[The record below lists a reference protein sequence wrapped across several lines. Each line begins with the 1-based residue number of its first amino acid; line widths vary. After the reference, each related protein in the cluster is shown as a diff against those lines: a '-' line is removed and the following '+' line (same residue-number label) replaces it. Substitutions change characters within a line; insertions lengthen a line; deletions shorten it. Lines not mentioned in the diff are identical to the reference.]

1 MTTATSSPSN
11 GIRPSQLVLLATSLM
26 AVTLLTAFTED
37 FSDANLRTVASIL
50 LVGELVLGM
59 LIARVDARGV
69 WGFPFLFYTIL
80 VIFHSGLYLAPAL
93 LNQSPLSLTPS
104 GTLWYVSPQ
113 IERAGYLVSIGLAC
127 YALGFCIASIAPSR
141 KGPIDA
147 ELANDSESAR
157 TRDGIVDVGGAVVLS
172 CVVVWFAV
180 GLLTGGPLFFVGS
193 YLTFLQ
199 GTEGSALPWIYLGIS
214 MGLTMCALNLT
225 RTTAR
230 IGLVAFVIFALPAF
244 VLGLRGEV
252 LFPTVAALAVAG
264 SSRKLM
270 STRTFLASC
279 LLALLAIS
287 FVAQVRVAGLS
298 SVGST
303 NVVVSPVRAIEE
315 MGYSVRPLT
324 TSIEWHEAGH
334 EPYLSGSTYTGP
346 FDRQIRG
353 VAGQDVPD
361 ATRDPRLMNVE
372 IAERVGNIGGSIIAE
387 AHHNW
392 GGPGVGATLLVT
404 GFMVGRMFRRG
415 MGPVGLALSGV
426 LSVLL
431 LMHVRNSFAPLP
443 GWGAVG
449 VLLVFTGVF
458 VGKLHIRATQL
469 RHTSPVS
476 TRKGAT

>member
-1 MTTATSSPSN
+1 MPGH
-11 GIRPSQLVLLATSLM
+11 GIRLSQLVLLATSLV
-26 AVTLLTAFTED
+26 AVTLLAAFNHD
-37 FSDANLRTVASIL
+37 ISNASLRTVASIML
-50 LVGELVLGM
+50 AGELALGT
-59 LIARVDARGV
+59 LIARVDERGV
-69 WGFPFLFYTIL
+69 WGFPFLFYIIL

-93 LNQSPLSLTPS
+93 MNQAPLSLTS
-104 GTLWYVSPQ
+104 SDVLWYLSPQ

-127 YALGFCIASIAPSR
+127 YAFGFSIASIVPSGKR
-141 KGPIDA
+141 AIDS
-147 ELANDSESAR
+147 EFANDSESAR
-157 TRDGIVDVGGAVVLS
+157 TRDGIVDVGGAVVLT
-172 CVVVWFAV
+172 CVVVWFTIGA
-180 GLLTGGPLFFVGS
+180 LTGGPLFFIGS

-199 GTEGSALPWIYLGIS
+199 GTEGSLLPWVYLGIS
-214 MGLTMCALNLT
+214 MGLTMCSLDLT
-225 RTTAR
+225 RTAGR
-230 IGLVAFVIFALPAF
+230 IGVAAFAIFSIPAF

-252 LFPTVAALAVAG
+252 LFPAVAALAVAG
-264 SSRKLM
+264 ARRKVL
-270 STRTFLASC
+270 STRTFLVTC

-287 FVAQVRVAGLS
+287 FVGQVRVAGLS
-298 SVGST
+298 SIGSS

-324 TSIEWHEAGH
+324 ASIQWHEAGH
-334 EPYLSGSTYTGP
+334 EPYLLGSTYTGP
-346 FDRQIRG
+346 FDRQIQG
-353 VAGQDVPD
+353 MAGQEVPD

-392 GGPGVGATLLVT
+392 GSPGVGAILLAT
-404 GFMVGRMFRRG
+404 GFLVGRMFRRG
-415 MGPVGLALSGV
+415 MGPVGIALSGD

-458 VGKLHIRATQL
+458 VGKLHSRATRSRQ
-469 RHTSPVS
+469 TSHAP